1 MAQSK
6 HCPYS
11 FYVPE
16 NDAQLMRFVKSQ
28 SNLSLSV
35 RLLMKAFLSAYKG
48 EIQDVAAADLSD
60 LIRGVRLENIPGLQA
75 AAQEAV
81 TRAASETYED
91 TREEEQEAAPSADA
105 APEDR
110 EAEPSA
116 GPAQHEPGTDGPP
129 AQAAGEL
136 RDPESGPDREQEDEP
151 AGEPAAQRAPEPE
164 AGPETE
170 PVPVPEVVAEPE
182 RPVRTVDS
190 QRTAYNESRLPSK
203 KATEDDLM
211 AMMGDNF

>member
-48 EIQDVAAADLSD
+48 EMQDVAAADLSD
-60 LIRGVRLENIPGLQA
+60 LIRGVRLENIPGLQPADA
-75 AAQEAV
+75 AAAK
-81 TRAASETYED
+81 TAGPETEED
-91 TREEEQEAAPSADA
+91 TREEEAAPSADA
-105 APEDR
+105 AG

-116 GPAQHEPGTDGPP
+116 GPAVHEDEADAVP
-129 AQAAGEL
+129 AQA
-136 RDPESGPDREQEDEP
+136 REEEAPQHEEEEP
-151 AGEPAAQRAPEPE
+151 PAAEAAPEQD
-164 AGPETE
+164 

-190 QRTAYNESRLPSK
+190 ERTAYNESRLPSK

-211 AMMGDNF
+211 AMMGEGF

>member
-60 LIRGVRLENIPGLQA
+60 LISGVRLENIPGLQA
-75 AAQEAV
+75 AVPAEDGRSGQEA
-81 TRAASETYED
+81 YE
-91 TREEEQEAAPSADA
+91 EAGEQAPGTAPSADA
-105 APEDR
+105 ADGKP
-110 EAEPSA
+110 AAGSSA
-116 GPAQHEPGTDGPP
+116 GPAVHEADAGT
-129 AQAAGEL
+129 
-136 RDPESGPDREQEDEP
+136 EP
-151 AGEPAAQRAPEPE
+151 AGEEE
-164 AGPETE
+164 EYGPGTADTSGGSGQDEQE
-170 PVPVPEVVAEPE
+170 PVPVPEVVEEPE
-182 RPVRTVDS
+182 RPVKTVDS
-190 QRTAYNESRLPSK
+190 ERAAYNESRLPSK

-211 AMMGDNF
+211 AMMGEGF

>member
-48 EIQDVAAADLSD
+48 EMQDVAAADLSD
-60 LIRGVRLENIPGLQA
+60 LIRGVRLENIQGLQLA
-75 AAQEAV
+75 EQPEARDGGREVQEYAG
-81 TRAASETYED
+81 
-91 TREEEQEAAPSADA
+91 EQEPGPAPSADA
-105 APEDR
+105 APGKDDPG
-110 EAEPSA
+110 AELSA
-116 GPAQHEPGTDGPP
+116 GSADQGTGTDEDGAPP
-129 AQAAGEL
+129 AQAAEE
-136 RDPESGPDREQEDEP
+136 RTESVTEHEDRQPERQEAKTEP
-151 AGEPAAQRAPEPE
+151 
-164 AGPETE
+164 E
-170 PVPVPEVVAEPE
+170 PVPVPEVVEEPE
-182 RPVRTVDS
+182 KPVRTVDS

-211 AMMGDNF
+211 AMMGEGF

>member
-48 EIQDVAAADLSD
+48 EMQDVAAADLSD
-60 LIRGVRLENIPGLQA
+60 LIRGVRLENIQGLQLA
-75 AAQEAV
+75 EQPEVRDGGREVQEYAG
-81 TRAASETYED
+81 
-91 TREEEQEAAPSADA
+91 EQEPGPAPSADA
-105 APEDR
+105 APGKDDPG
-110 EAEPSA
+110 AELSA
-116 GPAQHEPGTDGPP
+116 GPADQGTGTDEDDVPP
-129 AQAAGEL
+129 AQAAEEWTESVTEHED
-136 RDPESGPDREQEDEP
+136 RQPERQ
-151 AGEPAAQRAPEPE
+151 AAKTES
-164 AGPETE
+164 E
-170 PVPVPEVVAEPE
+170 PVPMPEVVEEPE
-182 RPVRTVDS
+182 KPVRTVDS

-211 AMMGDNF
+211 AMMGEGF

>member
-60 LIRGVRLENIPGLQA
+60 LIRGVRLENIPGLQI
-75 AAQEAV
+75 AAQDAG
-81 TRAASETYED
+81 TQAASETYED
-91 TREEEQEAAPSADA
+91 TREEETGTAPSADA
-105 APEDR
+105 AHGEEEAGPSADAAAHEE
-110 EAEPSA
+110 EAESA
-116 GPAQHEPGTDGPP
+116 PVKAEAPPAEEPGREPVSAPGPAE
-129 AQAAGEL
+129 
-136 RDPESGPDREQEDEP
+136 
-151 AGEPAAQRAPEPE
+151 EPE
-164 AGPETE
+164 AGHGAAEAD

-211 AMMGDNF
+211 AMMGEGL